1 METARRYPIGI
12 QTFSE
17 VVENGYIYIDKTD
30 YIYRLSHADGYI
42 FFLNRPRRFGKSLLT
57 STFHC
62 YFEGRRELFK
72 GLAIESLE
80 KDWTAYPVL
89 HFDLSGAKH
98 TDNDR
103 LKRYLDTML
112 KPMEKT
118 YGIDNPAVDASDRL
132 SILIQTAREQT
143 GKQVVVLIDEYDA
156 PLLDVVHNSAE
167 LDTLRNIMRD
177 FYSPLK
183 LNEPNLRF
191 VFLTGITK
199 FSQLSIFSELN
210 NITNISMRPDYAA
223 ICGIT
228 KEEVLEQMS
237 EDVAILANA
246 LGKSKEETFEE
257 LTRYYDGYHFAWPS
271 PDIFNPFSLLNAF
284 AAKNIEAYW
293 FSTGTPT
300 YLLEMMRKYDF
311 LPTQFGRMEAQSSDF
326 DAPTENLTT
335 IVPLLYQSGY
345 LTIKD
350 YDRMFGLYT
359 LDIPNREVEIGLM
372 KSFIPNYIMPDTRVV
387 NVTVVDMARALYKGD
402 MNKTLQLL
410 QSFLATVPYTD
421 NTQYEGHYQQV
432 LCIIFK
438 LLGAWAD
445 VEVHTPKG
453 RVDVVMIFMGKLYV
467 IELKLDS
474 SAGRAMA
481 QIDLKDYAAS
491 FAQSGLPVT
500 KVGVNFDS
508 KTRNITDWEIV
519 DNRRPDSH

>member
-1 METARRYPIGI
+1 MTTKRYPIGI

-17 VVENGYIYIDKTD
+17 IVNNGYLYVDKTD
-30 YIYRLSHADGYI
+30 FIYKLAHEDGKF
-42 FFLNRPRRFGKSLLT
+42 FFLSRPRRFGKSLLA
-57 STFHC
+57 STFHS
-62 YFEGRRELFK
+62 YFEGEKELFK
-72 GLAIESLE
+72 GLAIERLE
-80 KDWTAYPVL
+80 KDWTHYPVL

-98 TDNDR
+98 MDKEQLD
-103 LKRYLDTML
+103 RYLDFIL
-112 KPMEKT
+112 SKQEELI
-118 YGIDNPAVDASDRL
+118 GITEHPADANNRL
-132 SILIQTAREQT
+132 SNLIIKAKEKT

-156 PLLDVVHNSAE
+156 PLLDVVHKGNE
-167 LDTLRNIMRD
+167 LETLRNTMRN

-210 NITNISMRPDYAA
+210 NIYNISMDSPYAA

-228 KEEVLEQMS
+228 KEEVQTKMA
-237 EDVAILANA
+237 EDVDNLAAA
-246 LGKSKEETFEE
+246 LGKSSKETFDD
-257 LTRYYDGYHFAWPS
+257 LTRYYDGYHFAVPS

-284 AAKNIEAYW
+284 ARKKIEAYW

-300 YLLEMMRKYDF
+300 FLLEMMRKFDF

-326 DAPTENLTT
+326 DAPTETMTT
-335 IVPLLYQSGY
+335 IIPLLYQSGY

-350 YDRMFGLYT
+350 YDPMFGTYT

-372 KSFIPNYIMPDTRVV
+372 KSFIPNYIMPNTQKV
-387 NVTVVDMARALYKGD
+387 NNTIVNMARALYKGD
-402 MNKTLQLL
+402 MDKALQLL
-410 QSFLATVPYTD
+410 QSFLATIPYTD

-453 RVDVVMIFMGKLYV
+453 RVDIVMIFMGKLYV

-474 SAGRAMA
+474 TAGKAMA
-481 QIDLKDYAAS
+481 QIDLNDYAS
-491 FAQSGLPVT
+491 MFSQSNLPVT
-500 KVGVNFDS
+500 KVAVNFDS
-508 KTRNITDWEIV
+508 KERNIKDWEIQ
-519 DNRRPDSH
+519 